1 MHQTH
6 FCKKGVFLSNEL
18 SIQKSEY
25 HNLST
30 STPTTAQ
37 IFAAHQ
43 IRIYPIRRYR
53 IYKQKRKLAVVLSN
67 QQDLDDFIDEHFHA
81 TGIGAILIFEG
92 QICNCFTVPLSID
105 NSAYLSQ
112 LSKIVG
118 EVNLQI
124 FLNKINVW
132 FDTVTPEKSSH

>member
-1 MHQTH
+1 M
-6 FCKKGVFLSNEL
+6 
-18 SIQKSEY
+18 
-25 HNLST
+25 
-30 STPTTAQ
+30 
-37 IFAAHQ
+37 IFND
-43 IRIYPIRRYR
+43 Y
-53 IYKQKRKLAVVLSN
+53 S
-67 QQDLDDFIDEHFHA
+67 FHT
-81 TGIGAILIFEG
+81 TGIEAILIFEG

-132 FDTVTPEKSSH
+132 FDAVTLKKSSR